1 MHVAREG
8 SSGIH
13 IKPSH
18 KGKFTAYA
26 KSKGKSVQ
34 GAAAV
39 LKSPTASPALKKEA
53 NFARNAK
60 KWNHG

>member
-8 SSGIH
+8 GSGIH

-34 GAAAV
+34 GAAAAV
-39 LKSPTASPALKKEA
+39 LKSKEASPALKKEA

-60 KWNHG
+60 QFKH